1 MVKRIK
7 VKNVEEF
14 EDMLQEQDL
23 KISKAIIE
31 VALKNLKGKKRFIP
45 VLEVHVE
52 EDESIFDITLDRQN
66 MLSTLRQN
74 LEIHERNEDYEGC
87 EFYCR
92 GKEIKLRAGDIL
104 LFPSNF
110 MYPHEVKEA
119 TKGTRYSFV
128 SWAF

>member
-7 VKNVEEF
+7 VKSVEEF

-31 VALKNLKGKKRFIP
+31 VALKNLKGDKRFIP

-66 MLSTLRQN
+66 MLSTLQQN
-74 LEIHERNEDYEGC
+74 LKIHERNEDYEGC
-87 EFYCR
+87 AR
-92 GKEIKLRAGDIL
+92 I
-104 LFPSNF
+104 
-110 MYPHEVKEA
+110 VKAIQEL
-119 TKGTRYSFV
+119 KK
-128 SWAF
+128 

>member
-7 VKNVEEF
+7 VKSVEEF

-31 VALKNLKGKKRFIP
+31 VALKNLKGDKRFIP
-45 VLEVHVE
+45 VLEVHIE

-87 EFYCR
+87 ARIAKAIQEL
-92 GKEIKLRAGDIL
+92 KK
-104 LFPSNF
+104 
-110 MYPHEVKEA
+110 
-119 TKGTRYSFV
+119 
-128 SWAF
+128 

>member
-1 MVKRIK
+1 MAKRIK

-31 VALKNLKGKKRFIP
+31 VALKNLKGEKRFIP

-66 MLSTLRQN
+66 LLSTLQQN

-87 EFYCR
+87 ARIAKAMQELE
-92 GKEIKLRAGDIL
+92 K
-104 LFPSNF
+104 
-110 MYPHEVKEA
+110 
-119 TKGTRYSFV
+119 
-128 SWAF
+128 

>member
-7 VKNVEEF
+7 VKSVEEF

-31 VALKNLKGKKRFIP
+31 VALKNLKGGKRFIP

-66 MLSTLRQN
+66 MLSTLQQN

-87 EFYCR
+87 ARIAKAIQEL
-92 GKEIKLRAGDIL
+92 KK
-104 LFPSNF
+104 
-110 MYPHEVKEA
+110 
-119 TKGTRYSFV
+119 
-128 SWAF
+128 

>member
-7 VKNVEEF
+7 VKSVEEF

-31 VALKNLKGKKRFIP
+31 VALKNLKGDKRFIP

-66 MLSTLRQN
+66 MLSTLQQN

-87 EFYCR
+87 ARIAKAIQEL
-92 GKEIKLRAGDIL
+92 KK
-104 LFPSNF
+104 
-110 MYPHEVKEA
+110 
-119 TKGTRYSFV
+119 
-128 SWAF
+128 

>member
-31 VALKNLKGKKRFIP
+31 VALKNLKGDKRFIP

-66 MLSTLRQN
+66 MVSTLQQN

-87 EFYCR
+87 ARISKAIQEL
-92 GKEIKLRAGDIL
+92 KK
-104 LFPSNF
+104 
-110 MYPHEVKEA
+110 
-119 TKGTRYSFV
+119 
-128 SWAF
+128 

>member
-87 EFYCR
+87 AR
-92 GKEIKLRAGDIL
+92 IAKAIKELNK
-104 LFPSNF
+104 
-110 MYPHEVKEA
+110 
-119 TKGTRYSFV
+119 
-128 SWAF
+128 

>member
-7 VKNVEEF
+7 VKSVEEF

-31 VALKNLKGKKRFIP
+31 VALKNLKGDKRFIP
-45 VLEVHVE
+45 ILEVHVE

-87 EFYCR
+87 ARIAKAIQEL
-92 GKEIKLRAGDIL
+92 KK
-104 LFPSNF
+104 
-110 MYPHEVKEA
+110 
-119 TKGTRYSFV
+119 
-128 SWAF
+128 

>member
-7 VKNVEEF
+7 VKTQEEF

-31 VALKNLKGKKRFIP
+31 VALKNLKGDKRFIP

-66 MLSTLRQN
+66 MLSTLQQN

-87 EFYCR
+87 ARIAKAIQEL
-92 GKEIKLRAGDIL
+92 KK
-104 LFPSNF
+104 
-110 MYPHEVKEA
+110 
-119 TKGTRYSFV
+119 
-128 SWAF
+128 